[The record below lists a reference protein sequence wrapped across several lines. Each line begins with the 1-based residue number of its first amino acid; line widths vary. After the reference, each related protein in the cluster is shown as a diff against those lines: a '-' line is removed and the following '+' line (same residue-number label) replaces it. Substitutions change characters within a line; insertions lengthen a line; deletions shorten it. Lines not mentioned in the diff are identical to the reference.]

1 MLNERKQVGG
11 MKANDR
17 KMIAKKRQ
25 PAKRSDRVRAR
36 RVNSPQVPSKGERK
50 ASRPP
55 RDPMPPVMVRSGY
68 APLAG
73 GKTRRNRKAVKR
85 RYDIA
90 LDAPGVEIQLPA
102 VPAVRLGWRVFSLI
116 MVIALSVL
124 LYSLWTSP
132 TYRVEMVEVEGTIH
146 LSPQDIHAAINVY
159 NKPVFALDPDEMAL
173 ALKERYC
180 DILSDISVQVALPAK
195 VVVSVSE
202 RYPMIEW
209 IQGSEVRW
217 VDGHGYWF
225 HPRGEADKLVSV
237 QARGL
242 PEPSPVAGESGEIC
256 KPLMGVSPQMMSP
269 DMVNAILALRSHAPV
284 DTPLVYDP
292 EHGLGWH
299 DPGGWEVYFGTKID
313 DIDTKLKVYQSV
325 VAYLQAEKIR
335 PALVNM
341 EHVNAPFYR
350 LEQ

>member
-1 MLNERKQVGG
+1 MARKT
-11 MKANDR
+11 
-17 KMIAKKRQ
+17 Q
-25 PAKRSDRVRAR
+25 PLKRSDRVRAR
-36 RVNSPQVPSKGERK
+36 RERGSRVPSTRERK
-50 ASRPP
+50 AAHAP

-68 APLAG
+68 TPLAVG
-73 GKTRRNRKAVKR
+73 RTQRKRKAVKR
-85 RYDIA
+85 RFDIA
-90 LDAPGVEIQLPA
+90 LEAPGVEIQLPA
-102 VPAVRLGWRVFSLI
+102 VPAVRLDWRLFSLI
-116 MVIALSVL
+116 LVIGLSVL

-132 TYRVEMVEVEGTIH
+132 SYRVEMVEVEGTLH
-146 LSPQDIHAAINVY
+146 LSPQDIHATLNVY
-159 NKPVFALDPDEMAL
+159 NLPVFALDPDEMAG

-180 DILSDISVQVALPAK
+180 DILSDVSVQVALPAK

-225 HPRGEADKLVSV
+225 HPRGQAEKLVSV

-242 PEPSPVAGESGEIC
+242 PEASLPVVGSGEIC
-256 KPLMGVSPQMMSP
+256 KPLMGASPQMMSP
-269 DMVNAILALRSHAPV
+269 DMVNAILTLRSYAPV

-299 DPGGWEVYFGTKID
+299 DPGGWEVYFGTEID
-313 DIDTKLKVYQSV
+313 DIDTKLKVYQGV
-325 VAYLQAEKIR
+325 VAYLQAENIN

-341 EHVNAPFYR
+341 EHASAPYYR